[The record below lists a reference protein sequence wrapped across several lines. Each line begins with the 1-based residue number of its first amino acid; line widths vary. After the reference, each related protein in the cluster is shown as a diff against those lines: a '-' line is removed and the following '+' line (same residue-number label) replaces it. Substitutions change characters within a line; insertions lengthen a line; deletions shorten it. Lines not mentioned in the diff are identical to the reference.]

1 LLPLILWQDLWNGQ
15 VPEQSFPELF
25 SFAKDSTVTI
35 SKARNAVSLD
45 QLFFEPLSDQAL
57 AQLHILLPILEDLPL
72 RDNYYIWTYIWGNAI
87 YSSAKCHKRLTGSA
101 QTHPS
106 FRWLWKTSYQHKHNA
121 RFSFGFF

>member
-45 QLFFEPLSDQAL
+45 QLFFEPLSEIIIISGLTFGAMQSTL
-57 AQLHILLPILEDLPL
+57 QL
-72 RDNYYIWTYIWGNAI
+72 NAT
-87 YSSAKCHKRLTGSA
+87 KD
-101 QTHPS
+101 
-106 FRWLWKTSYQHKHNA
+106 
-121 RFSFGFF
+121 